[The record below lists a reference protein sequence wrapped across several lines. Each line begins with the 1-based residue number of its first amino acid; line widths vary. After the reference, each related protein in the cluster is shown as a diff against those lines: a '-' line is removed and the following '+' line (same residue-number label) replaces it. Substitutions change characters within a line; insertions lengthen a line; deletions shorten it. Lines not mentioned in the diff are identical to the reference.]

1 MARKLARG
9 RRDLNPRVAFG
20 LVLRA
25 LRQERGYSQDS
36 FAHRTGY
43 HRNYI
48 GQLERGEKSPSLTAL
63 FDFAKTFGMRPS
75 EVLQHVE
82 GRLSREH

>member
-1 MARKLARG
+1 VVKRRHSLSWLENSLVAGGTSTRG
-9 RRDLNPRVAFG
+9 WR
-20 LVLRA
+20 LV
-25 LRQERGYSQDS
+25 S
-36 FAHRTGY
+36 FWY

-75 EVLQHVE
+75 EVLKHVE
-82 GRLSREH
+82 GRLSRDH